1 MRLAADDGGPCRRPH
16 PCDTNRINNAA
27 GSARRLE
34 LQTAGGHRSA
44 TLDVEIKKGATM
56 GKMAIK
62 IEDFPSL
69 DATAVQVLRVI
80 VLKLG
85 SSQRGRVEY
94 KDIGRSLKLKRDVVA
109 KAVRRLR
116 EKKVLA
122 IENEEL
128 VLLNVIEVG

>member
-1 MRLAADDGGPCRRPH
+1 
-16 PCDTNRINNAA
+16 
-27 GSARRLE
+27 
-34 LQTAGGHRSA
+34 
-44 TLDVEIKKGATM
+44 M

-62 IEDFPSL
+62 IEDLPSL

-94 KDIGRSLKLKRDVVA
+94 KVIGSCLKLKRDVVA
-109 KAVRRLR
+109 KAVRRLH

-122 IENEEL
+122 LENGEL

>member
-1 MRLAADDGGPCRRPH
+1 MA
-16 PCDTNRINNAA
+16 
-27 GSARRLE
+27 
-34 LQTAGGHRSA
+34 
-44 TLDVEIKKGATM
+44 
-56 GKMAIK
+56 KMAIK

-85 SSQRGRVEY
+85 NSKRGRVEY

-122 IENEEL
+122 FENEEL